1 MADFNPTTD
10 ALDHGSTRGA
20 HGQENGLRWAWVH
33 EGDEDVILFHDEPRN
48 IYRAIRCGD
57 FEIQGVA
64 DVLHVLGLSYFAP
77 PFCQEQGCSV
87 PVYPTSWDSRASY
100 L

>member
-1 MADFNPTTD
+1 MFNPDTD
-10 ALDHGSTRGA
+10 ALDHGSLLGA
-20 HGQENGLRWAWVH
+20 HGQPGGLRWAWIH
-33 EGDEDVILFHDEPRN
+33 EGDEDVILFHDRERN
-48 IYRAIRCGD
+48 IYRAIKCGN

-64 DVLHVLGLSYFAP
+64 DVLHVLASSYLRP
-77 PFCQEQGCSV
+77 PFDREQGCYR

>member
-20 HGQENGLRWAWVH
+20 H
-33 EGDEDVILFHDEPRN
+33 GDEDVILFHDEPRN